1 MRWKLLVCWVRFAD
15 EDTEENS
22 LQGYLAADL
31 GFAFRVLD
39 LWYGGILRIFGD

>member
-1 MRWKLLVCWVRFAD
+1 METISWVHFTD

-22 LQGYLAADL
+22 LHSCLAADL
-31 GFAFRVLD
+31 GFAFRVLH